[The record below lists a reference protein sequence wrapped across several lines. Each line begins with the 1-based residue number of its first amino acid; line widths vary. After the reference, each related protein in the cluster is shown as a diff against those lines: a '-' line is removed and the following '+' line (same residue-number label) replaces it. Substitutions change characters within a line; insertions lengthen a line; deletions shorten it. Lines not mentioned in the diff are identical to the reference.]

1 MQFLAL
7 RKHTPEER
15 LAIVECA
22 IYHTDRL
29 GLVIIDGIRDL
40 VYDINSPVEATTVI
54 SKLMQWTDER
64 QLHLHTVLH
73 QNKSDDNARGHI
85 GTELNN
91 KAETVLQIS
100 KSLENGNVSE
110 VRAMHIR
117 DKEFMPFA
125 FEIDENALPRLVED
139 YQVKSSRRDRYSS
152 YTDLSEDQ
160 HRAALESAFAG
171 EKSMGYQQ
179 LLEALKDGYGQVGYQ
194 RGRNTLVNLCKF
206 LLQHSA
212 LVKSGR
218 AYNYNPDFSL

>member
-91 KAETVLQIS
+91 KAETVIQI
-100 KSLENGNVSE
+100 ENVCANE
-110 VRAMHIR
+110 RRAEHSSSYAECSQTSR
-117 DKEFMPFA
+117 KQRPTGQGHQCGA
-125 FEIDENALPRLVED
+125 VGVHPRHGLRRLRLPRE
-139 YQVKSSRRDRYSS
+139 R
-152 YTDLSEDQ
+152 
-160 HRAALESAFAG
+160 
-171 EKSMGYQQ
+171 
-179 LLEALKDGYGQVGYQ
+179 
-194 RGRNTLVNLCKF
+194 
-206 LLQHSA
+206 
-212 LVKSGR
+212 
-218 AYNYNPDFSL
+218 